1 MTKYHQQAQARA
13 AKRKTYRADL
23 KQDQQGMFTLKAQ
36 KQPKKTPKGAD

>member
-23 KQDQQGMFTLKAQ
+23 KQDQQGMFTLKSQ
-36 KQPKKTPKGAD
+36 KPPKKTPKGAD